1 MSTLMLLFTFA
12 AAEALDTFVAAS
24 LASPGLVRVVVKDV
38 AAGSRVMS
46 NAEDMPVR
54 LVLPSAN

>member
-12 AAEALDTFVAAS
+12 AAEALDTLVAAS
-24 LASPGLVRVVVKDV
+24 LASPELVSDVVKDV
-38 AAGSRVMS
+38 PAGSRVMS
-46 NAEDMPVR
+46 KAEDIPVR